1 MMSLLERRGA
11 KIFSV
16 RNDPNIHV
24 SGHGYREELAGLLKA
39 LRPANFIPVH
49 GTFSHLTSNSL
60 IPNEIGLTGTRTF
73 VIENGDVIDVDT
85 KEVAITDRIDIDHL
99 FVDSESLDLLPYET
113 LRERLRIGEL
123 GLVNITAAY
132 DGAEMELLSKIRV
145 QTQGLAA
152 PKGLSNSEFEG
163 ELRAAAKRGFSR
175 AVKDRQTTPEAL
187 EEQTRVEV
195 RRYLFSVMRKKPVVL
210 ATLVSL

>member
-1 MMSLLERRGA
+1 
-11 KIFSV
+11 
-16 RNDPNIHV
+16 
-24 SGHGYREELAGLLKA
+24 
-39 LRPANFIPVH
+39 
-49 GTFSHLTSNSL
+49 L

-132 DGAEMELLSKIRV
+132 DGAEMELLSNIRV